1 MIANFQIY
9 HLFFKSR
16 GFIGRE
22 VWIVDPHTAS
32 EAFWE
37 NHIEKREP
45 CHHTQNI
52 PTLDISTSLAALL
65 AWV

>member
-1 MIANFQIY
+1 MKKHVIY

-22 VWIVDPHTAS
+22 VWIVTPHTAS
-32 EAFWE
+32 GELWE
-37 NHIEKREP
+37 NYIGKREP
-45 CHHTQNI
+45 CHTQDIN
-52 PTLDISTSLAALL
+52 TLDISASLAALL